1 MSPAKIAEHFVAA
14 DTKKAEED
22 FHRKILQLA
31 GPEVCDRSAEEYKEC
46 GETGRKATVA
56 QGENFRHICRTILE
70 AYLADQFS
78 QPAVPAI

>member
-31 GPEVCDRSAEEYKEC
+31 GPEVCDRSAEKYKEC
-46 GETGRKATVA
+46 GKTGK
-56 QGENFRHICRTILE
+56 E
-70 AYLADQFS
+70 AIVIQS
-78 QPAVPAI
+78 